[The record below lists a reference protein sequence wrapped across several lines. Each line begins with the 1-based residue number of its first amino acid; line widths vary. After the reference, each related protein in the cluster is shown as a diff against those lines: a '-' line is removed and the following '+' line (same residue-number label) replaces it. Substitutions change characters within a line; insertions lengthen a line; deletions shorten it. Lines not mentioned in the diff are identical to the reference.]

1 MLGLRRTLSLVVL
14 STAACGGAAKPA
26 AAPAAAPV
34 APAVAPAPDAP
45 DLSPVA
51 APAGLVGVGRLSRP
65 LALGENVARWA
76 GLPVSLRQL
85 LPERLKDLD
94 SAIAWDAPV
103 EFAVVLSDKLS
114 RDPLG
119 AVITVGVSSERAAL
133 DVAQARG
140 FAVERLSGG
149 IYSVETGTAHCALAP
164 ALGSVKTR
172 FVCGSRRSALNELLP
187 YATRGLP
194 NEKLGTHDL
203 EVEFRAQPVRDRFG
217 QQLGSARLLA
227 GMLVRQFALD
237 DQRFDR
243 AFSDAA
249 YATADELVALVQ
261 ELDTL
266 HLQGSLDDTKREVSL
281 ELTLRFNA
289 KKSWVANL
297 FAESQKHNG
306 PAPAAF
312 WKLPADSTSGGY
324 AYGLG
329 AAPFDAIQA
338 SLAEITDAFLEYEKV
353 GKATRGRARRVLDA
367 YFLATAGSRVTGEG
381 TSSDL
386 ATAKPGEGGFM
397 LSRVDA
403 PAAKLREALSD
414 LQALINDP
422 SFRKLLARR
431 TRLEEKLL
439 PTAKLAPLNGAGVPA
454 GTRALTITVRPELKA
469 RMQKMLMRGKD
480 QTSSEAGAPA
490 THVIAIIPDETG
502 SVVGMAG
509 TQKELALRLGSYASG
524 KGPTLAEQKELTEL
538 RSLSVNAAQFT
549 TLLSLYA
556 RFLDPAPAEVGKLS
570 STLPNQGRAP
580 ILGTYAAEGAG
591 PVTGRIRFRVPS
603 GVFEDLPAA
612 LPALMTPKAASGV
625 LEKR

>member
-14 STAACGGAAKPA
+14 STAACGGAGKPA
-26 AAPAAAPV
+26 STPAAAPV
-34 APAVAPAPDAP
+34 ASAVAPVPDAP

-51 APAGLVGVGRLSRP
+51 APAGLVGVGRLTRP

-85 LPERLKDLD
+85 LPEKLKDLD

-103 EFAVVLSDKLS
+103 EFAVVLSDKTS

-119 AVITVGVSSERAAL
+119 AVITVGVTSERAAL

-149 IYSVETGTAHCALAP
+149 IYSVETGAAHCALAP

-172 FVCGSRRSALNELLP
+172 FVCGSRRSALHELLP

-194 NEKLGTHDL
+194 NEKLGSHDL

-266 HLQGSLDDTKREVSL
+266 HLQGSLDDTKREISL

-329 AAPFDAIQA
+329 AAPFDAMQA

-353 GKATRGRARRVLDA
+353 GKATRERARRVLDA
-367 YFLATAGSRVTGEG
+367 YFLATVGSRVTGEG
-381 TSSDL
+381 TSSDVSS
-386 ATAKPGEGGFM
+386 AKPGEGSFM
-397 LSRVDA
+397 LSRLDA

-414 LQALINDP
+414 LHGLINDP

-439 PTAKLAPLNGAGVPA
+439 PTAKFAPLNGAGVPA
-454 GTRALTITVRPELKA
+454 GTRALTITLRPELKA

-480 QTSSEAGAPA
+480 ESSEAGVPL

-509 TQKELALRLGSYASG
+509 TQKELALRLGGFATG
-524 KGPTLAEQKELTEL
+524 KGPTLAEQKELAEL
-538 RSLSVNAAQFT
+538 RSLNVNAAQFT
-549 TLLSLYA
+549 TLLSLYS

-570 STLPNQGRAP
+570 STLPNRGRAP
-580 ILGTYAAEGAG
+580 ILGTYAAEAAG

-612 LPALMTPKAASGV
+612 LPALMSSKAASGV